1 MFFNFYFH
9 PTDIFSFDRMICRK
23 WFGWNGRQFRYFYY
37 FNRDNCL
44 KVYIGSF
51 VGKSRWIDSREK
63 KITLQDFR
71 YPDRKLPLVRHTF
84 RKITL
89 FPRVR
94 IKCLTT
100 LFFHLFHPPPII
112 STHWPPHPRLII
124 TTHGEKTVPET
135 REVIGRWMSLRI
147 SILESRIYFALECIR
162 LDPKNTTCVACP

>member
-1 MFFNFYFH
+1 MSLESGFRNIIRKYHLIFIISIFL
-9 PTDIFSFDRMICRK
+9 DI
-23 WFGWNGRQFRYFYY
+23 FRYFYY
-37 FNRDNCL
+37 FNSDNCL
-44 KVYIGSF
+44 EVYIGSF

-100 LFFHLFHPPPII
+100 LFFHLFHPPRSSRPTGHPILV
-112 STHWPPHPRLII
+112 S
-124 TTHGEKTVPET
+124 
-135 REVIGRWMSLRI
+135 SLR
-147 SILESRIYFALECIR
+147 RTVKRRYRKRAR
-162 LDPKNTTCVACP
+162 